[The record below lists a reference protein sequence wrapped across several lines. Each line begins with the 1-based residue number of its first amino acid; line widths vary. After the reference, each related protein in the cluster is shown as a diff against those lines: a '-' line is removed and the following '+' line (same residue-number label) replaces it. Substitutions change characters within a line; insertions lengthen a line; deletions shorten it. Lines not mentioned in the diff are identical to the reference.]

1 MRTRRRRGADNAPFP
16 FLSRTAALNLIVGLF
31 LGLLLGLVYAWQISP
46 VAYTDTSL
54 ASLRTDHKTDYVL
67 MIAETYTLDGDL
79 TKARTRLDALKLG
92 DTAAYLSA
100 LLSAQVKLGAP
111 PEDLRALY
119 ALAVAIGANPPPL
132 P

>member
-16 FLSRTAALNLIVGLF
+16 FLTRTAALNLIAGLF

-46 VAYTDTSL
+46 VAYTDTSP
-54 ASLRTDHKTDYVL
+54 ASLRADHKTDYVL

-79 TKARTRLDALKLG
+79 NTARTRLETLKLG
-92 DTAAYLSA
+92 DEGAYLSA
-100 LLSAQVKLGAP
+100 LFSAQLQLGAP

-119 ALAVAIGANPPPL
+119 ALAVALGANPPPL